1 MKKMQVY
8 LRKDEL
14 RALREVAARADRGVA
29 DLMREAIRRTWLWP
43 AHPDG
48 PVAIW
53 DGQPTATSIDHDRTY
68 DER

>member
-8 LRKDEL
+8 LRKDER
-14 RALREVAARADRGVA
+14 RALREIAARADRSVA
-29 DLMREAIRRTWLWP
+29 DLIREAVRRTWLWL

-53 DGQPTATSIDHDRTY
+53 HGQPTATSIDHDRTD